1 MIAPVPRKGE
11 GGSAMR
17 EIRAQCEREHPL
29 CRESLR
35 RQRPLKAP
43 AGNTTMQEK
52 RNVFINPRTFW
63 LAAAFVLPQLII
75 SVVFF
80 FYPAGQAVLGSFFM
94 EDAFGTTRFFAGLD
108 NYTRLLGSGEYI
120 HTISVTVV
128 FSLATVLLSMG
139 LALLLAIMAD
149 QSLTGTRVYK
159 SVVVIP
165 YAVAPPLAGVLWM
178 FLFNPS
184 GGAMTQVL
192 GLFGVTWNHML
203 NGNQALLLV
212 IMAASWKQVSYNFL
226 FFLAGLQA
234 IPKSMVEAAAIDGA
248 GFWRR
253 FFTIIFPLL
262 SPMTFFL
269 LVVNTIYSLFE
280 TFGIIHAVTSGGP
293 ARSTE
298 TLIYKVYNDGFVG
311 LDFGGSSAQS
321 VILMLLVIVLTFIQ
335 FRYVEKRVAYS

>member
-1 MIAPVPRKGE
+1 
-11 GGSAMR
+11 
-17 EIRAQCEREHPL
+17 
-29 CRESLR
+29 
-35 RQRPLKAP
+35 
-43 AGNTTMQEK
+43 MQEK
-52 RNVFINPRTFW
+52 RNVFTNPKTFW
-63 LAAAFVLPQLII
+63 LAAAFVLPQLAV

-80 FYPAGQAVLGSFFM
+80 FYPAGQAIMGSFYM
-94 EDAFGTTRFFAGLD
+94 EDAFGTTRFFSGLD
-108 NYTRLLGSGEYI
+108 NYTRLFTSGDYT
-120 HTISVTVV
+120 HTLYVTVI
-128 FSLATVLLSMG
+128 FSLAVVFISMG
-139 LALLLAIMAD
+139 LALLLAIVAD
-149 QSLTGTRVYK
+149 QALTGARIYK

-192 GLFGVTWNHML
+192 SWFGITWNHML
-203 NGNQALLLV
+203 NGEQALLLV
-212 IMAASWKQVSYNFL
+212 VMAASWKQVSYNFL

-234 IPKSMVEAAAIDGA
+234 IPKSLVEAAAIDGA

-262 SPMTFFL
+262 SPVTFFL

-293 ARSTE
+293 ARATT

-321 VILMLLVIVLTFIQ
+321 VVLMLLVIVLTFIQ
-335 FRYVEKRVAYS
+335 FRYIEKKVAY